1 MINYDYL
8 FRIIIAGDSN
18 CGKTSICTRKINDTI
33 ENIETTIGAEYFCM
47 YTKHDDKRIKL
58 QTWDLAGNTTYRN
71 IVISYMRKI
80 DLAVVVFSIDK
91 LASYV
96 SVRAWIDKILEHCHE
111 SMPIILVGTK
121 SDLEEHRMVSQTHVL
136 QLCGEYE
143 NNIVKYMEV
152 SAKSNSN
159 IDELFDQCAEEV
171 YKYKKAREI
180 LSEPIL
186 TCINIK
192 AESDNESKCC

>member
-1 MINYDYL
+1 MYDYL

-18 CGKTSICTRKINDTI
+18 CGKTSICTRKINDTF
-33 ENIETTIGAEYFCM
+33 ENIETTVGAEYFCI
-47 YTKHDDKRIKL
+47 YTKHDDKKIKL

-80 DLAVVVFSIDK
+80 DLAVVVFSIDH

-121 SDLEEHRMVSQTHVL
+121 SDLENRRMVTQTHVL

-152 SAKSNSN
+152 SAKNNKN
-159 IDELFDQCAEEV
+159 IDQLFDRCAEEV
-171 YKYKKAREI
+171 YKYKKARDI

-192 AESDNESKCC
+192 TESDHEKCC